1 MPTASSNSIYGLLN
15 SKGKGALSLQTLGQA
30 ALGDEDID
38 ENGLPTSPFSSLPA
52 GSLGGMG
59 TGAPV
64 SVQAVQA
71 ANIPAN
77 FQFTGEFDARNR
89 ALLQQETDAGF
100 TRSNTLAQIADQ
112 YLQAMRQ
119 AEKQQTKGRKS
130 LFASLADRGALGSGA
145 ALTSVSEFDTEYND
159 YLNNLSRGRAADI
172 ANAENSYASLLN
184 QLGRQREG
192 LVSQQQ
198 QVEEQR
204 RIEEERVRAEAARQ
218 AQLEEQRRAQIQQM
232 IEAQQQAA
240 AAAQAAAQAA
250 QASMSYNPISFGGG
264 GGGGGGYAPPPAPSP
279 YTKPGE
285 DNIALPAF
293 GPGVTRKAVES
304 WVLTNI
310 APHATPAAVNQVID
324 YLTRA
329 GPNGLPRSDIAW
341 LISQYSAPTSG
352 GDKQY
357 AAGGGRRF

>member
-1 MPTASSNSIYGLLN
+1 MPTAPSSIYGLL
-15 SKGKGALSLQTLGQA
+15 SPKGKGALSLQTLGQA
-30 ALGDEDID
+30 ALGEEEVD
-38 ENGLPTSPFSSLPA
+38 ENGLPTSPFAALPA
-52 GSLGGMG
+52 GSLGGAG
-59 TGAPV
+59 TGPV

-100 TRSNTLAQIADQ
+100 SRTNTLAQIADQ

-145 ALTSVSEFDTEYND
+145 ALESVGEFDTSYND
-159 YLNNLSRGRAADI
+159 YLNNLSRGRASDI
-172 ANAENSYASLLN
+172 ANAENSYASVLN

-198 QVEEQR
+198 QAEEQR

-218 AQLEEQRRAQIQQM
+218 AQLEEQRRTQIQQM
-232 IEAQQQAA
+232 IDAQQQAA

-250 QASMSYNPISFGGG
+250 QASMSYNPVSFGGG
-264 GGGGGGYAPPPAPSP
+264 GGGGGYGYEQQQPVHTPP
-279 YTKPGE
+279 G
-285 DNIALPAF
+285 NIVMPNW
-293 GPGVTRKAVES
+293 GQGVTRAGVENWVRTNVDRYVSGRAMDAVIQE
-304 WVLTNI
+304 
-310 APHATPAAVNQVID
+310 
-324 YLTRA
+324 LTRTA
-329 GPNGLPRSDIAW
+329 RTGGTSVQDLAW
-341 LISQYSAPTSG
+341 LIRQFPNQQAQPTN
-352 GDKQY
+352 DRTTY
-357 AAGGGRRF
+357 GGRFQ